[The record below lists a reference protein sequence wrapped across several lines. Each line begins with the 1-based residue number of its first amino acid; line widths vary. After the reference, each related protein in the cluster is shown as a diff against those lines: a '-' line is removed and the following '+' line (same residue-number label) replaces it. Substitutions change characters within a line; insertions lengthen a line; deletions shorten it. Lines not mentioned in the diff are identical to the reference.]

1 MSADVDGETN
11 DRVDGDDNDDCAE
24 KARPR
29 RRRRIADRATAFIVG
44 GDNSAMII
52 FLFWQIENDERVRGI
67 LYVEVLTLV

>member
-29 RRRRIADRATAFIVG
+29 RRRRIADRATAFIVEIVFRRG
-44 GDNSAMII
+44 ELQI
-52 FLFWQIENDERVRGI
+52 FL
-67 LYVEVLTLV
+67 

>member
-11 DRVDGDDNDDCAE
+11 DRVDDDNDDCAE

-44 GDNSAMII
+44 GDKNCNEI

-67 LYVEVLTLV
+67 MYVEVLTLV

>member
-44 GDNSAMII
+44 GDNRVV
-52 FLFWQIENDERVRGI
+52 RVR
-67 LYVEVLTLV
+67 LQ